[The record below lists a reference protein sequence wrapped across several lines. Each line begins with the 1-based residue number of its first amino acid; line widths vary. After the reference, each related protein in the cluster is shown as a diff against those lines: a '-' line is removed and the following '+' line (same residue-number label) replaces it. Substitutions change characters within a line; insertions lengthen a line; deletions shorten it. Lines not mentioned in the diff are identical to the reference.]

1 MARARIRAEVAAS
14 GVTTSL
20 TGGGGEAV
28 GACWWVLVGG
38 CLVVGGG
45 WGVKL
50 RARVAVGRWW
60 RYERAYRTGGRAA
73 GAVEVRLE
81 RGGAVALGTRVGSAA
96 RALRGPRPRARLVRD
111 RDRVGVRAGA
121 GVEVEVTVRVGV
133 GVGVGVGIILRV
145 RVRIT
150 LRVRVRITP
159 TEARPCARL
168 TTRMARLAGAHEW
181 LVLREVAAA
190 AAVDAGARPQ
200 VRGDTWN

>member
-1 MARARIRAEVAAS
+1 
-14 GVTTSL
+14 
-20 TGGGGEAV
+20 
-28 GACWWVLVGG
+28 
-38 CLVVGGG
+38 
-45 WGVKL
+45 
-50 RARVAVGRWW
+50 
-60 RYERAYRTGGRAA
+60 
-73 GAVEVRLE
+73 
-81 RGGAVALGTRVGSAA
+81 
-96 RALRGPRPRARLVRD
+96 VRD

-133 GVGVGVGIILRV
+133 GVGVGIILRV

-159 TEARPCARL
+159 TQARPCARL
-168 TTRMARLAGAHEW
+168 TARMARLAGAHEW